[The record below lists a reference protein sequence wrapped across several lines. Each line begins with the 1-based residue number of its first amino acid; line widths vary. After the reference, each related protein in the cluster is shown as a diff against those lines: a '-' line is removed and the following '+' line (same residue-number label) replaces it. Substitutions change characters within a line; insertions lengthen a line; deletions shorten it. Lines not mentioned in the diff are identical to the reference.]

1 MGIDND
7 DNDADIN
14 ITSYKASL
22 LVYGERERER
32 DGRAETTKPILRNR
46 GQE

>member
-1 MGIDND
+1 MIINERQNLMGIDND

-32 DGRAETTKPILRNR
+32 RKS
-46 GQE
+46 